1 MKTLSLSSFVRVSL
15 SLFAL
20 AGCASVQ
27 KNQAISSDDVAI
39 GYDVYSAGEPALV
52 FVHGWCCD
60 KRYWD
65 FQVPYFAGR
74 YKVVAIDLAGHGR
87 SGLGRE
93 NWTMEAF
100 GMDVVAVVEK
110 LELDRVILVGHSMG
124 GSVIIEAARQMPN
137 RVIGLIGIDT
147 FHNFETEYPKEQIDE
162 FIEPFKKDFV
172 QRAGPFIRNMFVP
185 GTNPE
190 LIEWIVTDMSSAPP
204 WVGIGTLQEYFRYDV
219 REALKEV
226 RVPVYCINT
235 DLLPTNV
242 EAGRRHALSF
252 EVKLMPG
259 MSHFIMIEDQ
269 KTFNRLLTETI
280 DELSR

>member
-1 MKTLSLSSFVRVSL
+1 MSL

-27 KNQAISSDDVAI
+27 KKQAISADDVAI
-39 GYDVYSAGEPALV
+39 GYGVYGAGELALV

-60 KRYWD
+60 KRYWN
-65 FQVPYFAGR
+65 FQVPYYASR
-74 YKVVAIDLAGHGR
+74 YKVVAIDLAGHGQ
-87 SGLGRE
+87 SGLGRG

-110 LELDRVILVGHSMG
+110 LELDRVILIGHSMG

-162 FIEPFKKDFV
+162 FIFGFKENFTKKVREFV
-172 QRAGPFIRNMFVP
+172 RTMFTSDSDP
-185 GTNPE
+185 D
-190 LIEWIVTDMSSAPP
+190 IVEAIVADVSSAPP
-204 WVGIGTLQEYFRYDV
+204 WVGIGALQEYFRYDV

-226 RVPVYCINT
+226 RVPIYCINT
-235 DLLPTNV
+235 DLLPTNI

-259 MSHFIMIEDQ
+259 MSHFIMIEDP